1 MNRPVR
7 HIAIAA
13 CLALSPPA
21 AASAPEQPH
30 VWAEIAPRAEIPPE
44 APPGPP
50 CDGDTCALKA
60 IPDLWKRDAVKRE
73 HTPRMNANTIILGRA
88 QFLKDAA
95 RFQDTPPILNY
106 DILGSGVCIGP
117 DGRGTLGLH
126 NC

>member
-1 MNRPVR
+1 
-7 HIAIAA
+7 
-13 CLALSPPA
+13 
-21 AASAPEQPH
+21 
-30 VWAEIAPRAEIPPE
+30 
-44 APPGPP
+44 
-50 CDGDTCALKA
+50 
-60 IPDLWKRDAVKRE
+60 
-73 HTPRMNANTIILGRA
+73 MNANTIILGRA